1 MSVFPRQHWCF
12 NEKLLHIIPQLF
24 LQYLK
29 NAHMYVQWS
38 NGHFSLNLNTPHT
51 RYKNNDQLQDQST
64 IYTLWIYNWCTA
76 TNKGLRCLNRYIH
89 EAEDLLCPLQKTN
102 LTIYFSLI
110 SSQSKKYIYLV
121 FCYPR
126 CHTFPA
132 FIIKCLLKFY
142 FGPQYYTSC
151 IMAYSHEKHSKE
163 VQVDLFR
170 KFKICYAQRNKPHI
184 YISLNYFFK

>member
-1 MSVFPRQHWCF
+1 MINYKINWQFTHYEFTSGER
-12 NEKLLHIIPQLF
+12 PQIRVSG
-24 LQYLK
+24 
-29 NAHMYVQWS
+29 A
-38 NGHFSLNLNTPHT
+38 
-51 RYKNNDQLQDQST
+51 
-64 IYTLWIYNWCTA
+64 A
-76 TNKGLRCLNRYIH
+76 TRYIH

-121 FCYPR
+121 FCFPR

-184 YISLNYFFK
+184 YISLNYFFKSIKKYIYQMFDFTRRPV

>member
-1 MSVFPRQHWCF
+1 MINYKINRQFTHYEF
-12 NEKLLHIIPQLF
+12 IIGVRPQIRVSG
-24 LQYLK
+24 
-29 NAHMYVQWS
+29 A
-38 NGHFSLNLNTPHT
+38 
-51 RYKNNDQLQDQST
+51 
-64 IYTLWIYNWCTA
+64 A
-76 TNKGLRCLNRYIH
+76 TRYIH
-89 EAEDLLCPLQKTN
+89 EAEDLICQLQKTN

-126 CHTFPA
+126 CHTFPT

-170 KFKICYAQRNKPHI
+170 KFKICYAQRKKHHI
-184 YISLNYFFK
+184 YISLICFNQSKNIYTRCLVLSAVWFNFHYYTM